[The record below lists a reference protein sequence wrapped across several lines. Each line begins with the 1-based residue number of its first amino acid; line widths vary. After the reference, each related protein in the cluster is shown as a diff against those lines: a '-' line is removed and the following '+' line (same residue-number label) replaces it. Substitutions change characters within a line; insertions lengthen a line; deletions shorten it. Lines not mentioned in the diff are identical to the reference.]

1 MLNKN
6 HHLINISL
14 GYIGY
19 RVVSDI
25 ALNYIVNIDFFQNYQ
40 QIQNKIKMLLLI
52 GEKITLKK

>member
-1 MLNKN
+1 MSRNY
-6 HHLINISL
+6 L